1 MNNPVFSIIIPAHN
15 EEKYIGSAL
24 RAIRRAAAAVPDCGG
39 EVIVAANRCTDRTI
53 PSARRY
59 GARIVLNQDKCI
71 SKIRNAGARAAH
83 GEILVTID
91 ADSLMSP
98 TSLAEIRAML
108 STGKYVG
115 GGTRSEFDRISL
127 GILCSGAC
135 VAVNLIPIMWK
146 NKAALSGGMFW
157 CYRRDFEKI
166 GGFDESLISLE
177 DMDFA
182 ARLNQLGVSRGQKF
196 GTLKKSYILT
206 SSRKFDEFG
215 DWYLIRNWSLTK
227 RIFTGKDREAADG
240 FYYDV
245 R

>member
-1 MNNPVFSIIIPAHN
+1 MSNHTFSIIIPAHN
-15 EEKYIGSAL
+15 EENYITACLESIELAEQ
-24 RAIRRAAAAVPDCGG
+24 
-39 EVIVAANRCTDRTI
+39 EVSGNRVQIIVAANRCTDKTAEI
-53 PSARRY
+53 ARKF
-59 GARIVLNQDKCI
+59 GAQVIDNQDKCI
-71 SKIRNAGARAAH
+71 SMIRNAGVRAAE
-83 GEILVTID
+83 GDIIVTID
-91 ADSLMSP
+91 ADSCM
-98 TSLAEIRAML
+98 TKGSLKEIAEML
-108 STGKYVG
+108 ESGKYVG
-115 GGTRSEFDRISL
+115 GGTRSKFERMSL
-127 GILCSGAC
+127 GILCSGAY

-157 CYRRDFEKI
+157 CYKRDFEKI

-182 ARLNQLGVSRGQKF
+182 ARLNKLGVSRGQKY

-215 DWYLIRNWSLTK
+215 DWYLIKNRKLTK